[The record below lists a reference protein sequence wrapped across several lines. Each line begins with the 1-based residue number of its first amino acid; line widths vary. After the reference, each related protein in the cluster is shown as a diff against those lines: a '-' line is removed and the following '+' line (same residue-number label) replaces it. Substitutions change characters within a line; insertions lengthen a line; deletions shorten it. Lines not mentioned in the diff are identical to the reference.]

1 MLTKHSRKLLLIN
14 PSGSKLVAQR
24 RKFQFTKKAIDA
36 LPSPSNGQRAYFY
49 DASIRGLAV
58 AVSPAGKKT
67 YILYRKI
74 AGRPERVTI
83 GPCADLSIQQ
93 ARRRAEEMN
102 GAIAL
107 GSNPAAKRRTVRDEM
122 TLGELFETFLELYA
136 KKHKKSWADDVGVF
150 NLHLSGWRLRKIS
163 SIRKI
168 DVVTLHSR
176 IGRTRGQYSA
186 NRVVE
191 LLCAMFNRAR
201 SDWDWQGEN
210 PAASVKAFRERKR
223 ERFLQG
229 EELPAFFESLAQEQ
243 NETIRDYVLV
253 SLLTGARRAN
263 VQEMSWPEIKWERAT
278 WVVPGEQVKG
288 GETMDVALSPVVLR
302 ILETRKATSTSEW
315 VFPGRGHTGHLVEP
329 KTAWKRILKRAG
341 LQDLRLHDLR
351 RTLGSWQAATGA
363 SLPIIGKSLGHKS
376 LAATQIYARLNL
388 DPVRAAVNLATDA
401 MLLAGGLKPRNAN
414 GAE

>member
-302 ILETRKATSTSEW
+302 ILETR
-315 VFPGRGHTGHLVEP
+315 
-329 KTAWKRILKRAG
+329 
-341 LQDLRLHDLR
+341 
-351 RTLGSWQAATGA
+351 
-363 SLPIIGKSLGHKS
+363 
-376 LAATQIYARLNL
+376 
-388 DPVRAAVNLATDA
+388 
-401 MLLAGGLKPRNAN
+401 
-414 GAE
+414 